1 MTITDQPCTSCGR
14 PVGDGDRFCPACGES
29 RRVRYVATAERP
41 LPDPPQDLGG
51 RAHRGGSPVT
61 DASLVGDAPD
71 PSTAATPR
79 PNVTVDST
87 RKRVMIVT
95 LGAAIVSAVV
105 GPVELVFTLPIPI
118 LRYPLQGLSLI
129 HSYSANG
136 SANAV
141 VVFPP
146 LGTGKL
152 AGLVALAA
160 ILMAAVT
167 VVAGLVVLSSPT
179 RAGIATLKMLR
190 IPTLIT
196 GGLYLV
202 MTYYTL
208 LEKCGVLWF
217 PPALV
222 TGLLLAALPLRLPA
236 RATSTVVGAATRGG
250 STEPIV
256 PAQATNG
263 FAVAALACGIMG
275 IFTCGLGAV
284 LAVVFGIVS
293 RGQIRRSEG
302 AQSGDGMALAGLI
315 LGYITIAI
323 AGFVVVVLI
332 AVSAKST

>member
-1 MTITDQPCTSCGR
+1 
-14 PVGDGDRFCPACGES
+14 
-29 RRVRYVATAERP
+29 
-41 LPDPPQDLGG
+41 
-51 RAHRGGSPVT
+51 VT

-202 MTYYTL
+202 MTLFGLVRLFVNRYDYDYDYYYTL